1 MPGGKTLLNAVWA
14 LLFLVGIAA
23 AAAHGTI
30 AGIGGGVFS
39 QAMQAIEL
47 GLDLAAVTA
56 FWFGLSRIA
65 ERSGLLHA
73 LAKPIIPLLR
83 LGFRGLS
90 KDHPALPMMALNLV
104 ANALGLGSAAT
115 PFGLKAMVALN
126 EKAPTKGVAT
136 DEMILFLV
144 LNSAALNL
152 LPAGAIAMRAAA
164 GSQDPAG
171 TAIASTIV
179 TTVTFCSAIML
190 NAVFRRFGGRA

>member
-1 MPGGKTLLNAVWA
+1 MLNAVWA
-14 LLFLVGIAA
+14 LLILTGIAA
-23 AAAHGTI
+23 AAVRGTI

-47 GLDLAAVTA
+47 GLDLAAVMA

-65 ERSGLLHA
+65 ERSGLLQS
-73 LAKPIIPLLR
+73 LARPIVPLLR
-83 LGFRGLS
+83 LGFRRLPA
-90 KDHPALPMMALNLV
+90 DHPAFPSMALNLV

-115 PFGLKAMVALN
+115 PFGLQAMVELN
-126 EKAPTKGVAT
+126 ADAQAKGIAT

-179 TTVTFCSAIML
+179 TTVAFLSALVL
-190 NAVFRRFGGRA
+190 NAMFRRIGRNW